1 MAPRSWPRAGFEA
14 QFDPEAQSVPTDADF
29 LWRQVGE
36 DDPGFLLFDVPDHQQ
51 GAAAFGLGGAE
62 GGALADPGGIGTGNE
77 ALGGQSF
84 AAVGAESDV
93 LPVAHTGMPAL
104 GAYLLPQLGAGYAPV
119 AEHDDSHFP
128 GNCWGQFFEQFHR
141 RIHPGAALGGLVDAP
156 GHGDG
161 ATAVEDADDD
171 GGGLITLESG
181 VDGQGQS
188 TGAPPSE
195 DPAKQGREAESYIQL
210 GLAGACPVAAVVQ
223 PLPEILAQ
231 VVPSAPGREGGGDGV
246 LTGAAG
252 EDGPTDPQDQ
262 TGQLWL
268 REVR

>member
-1 MAPRSWPRAGFEA
+1 M
-14 QFDPEAQSVPTDADF
+14 
-29 LWRQVGE
+29 
-36 DDPGFLLFDVPDHQQ
+36 
-51 GAAAFGLGGAE
+51 
-62 GGALADPGGIGTGNE
+62 
-77 ALGGQSF
+77 
-84 AAVGAESDV
+84 
-93 LPVAHTGMPAL
+93 
-104 GAYLLPQLGAGYAPV
+104 
-119 AEHDDSHFP
+119 
-128 GNCWGQFFEQFHR
+128 
-141 RIHPGAALGGLVDAP
+141 DAP

-181 VDGQGQS
+181 GDGQSLPRTGYGGQS

-252 EDGPTDPQDQ
+252 EDGPTDPQYQ